1 MYDLVAGGK
10 TVRSSYFLSKR
21 DALELFPM
29 LKGDK
34 LTGAIVYYD
43 GISIMLFFINSFK
56 HAVISY
62 YFDVTGQQDDARMNL
77 AVALTA
83 SRHGATVV
91 NHVKVVNLLKGL
103 DKVLASILSDYTYV
117 IRAM

>member
-1 MYDLVAGGK
+1 
-10 TVRSSYFLSKR
+10 
-21 DALELFPM
+21 M

-43 GISIMLFFINSFK
+43 GELNTSTFRLYVIYSLNVPFIFLYYSIEIFI
-56 HAVISY
+56 
-62 YFDVTGQQDDARMNL
+62 TGQQDDARMNL

-91 NHVKVVNLLKGL
+91 NHVSVVNLTKGL
-103 DKVLASILSDYTYV
+103 DRVSVIL
-117 IRAM
+117 